1 MSPSPRLTRNSWR
14 PALPVAAGRRERPWA
29 LRGDSSLTSGPAAP
43 ALGRFAALERMKS
56 RPRAPWRGH
65 CAAVTA
71 RACGG
76 HCARALGRGAGHS
89 AGQGAGAGAPGRGAG
104 QSARAGA
111 GVVADRVRA
120 TSAAGQR
127 RCRAGHTAI
136 SGHRDAAWSRPPF
149 YLGNTASAPLGSSSW
164 RVVSTRISHQSGG
177 STSAHLVASG
187 RPSAAR
193 CLLTRSRPRGTAA
206 WECPAGDAAG
216 VPDIAGHSPS
226 RVGGDVTGVTGE

>member
-29 LRGDSSLTSGPAAP
+29 LRRDSSLTSGPAAP

-76 HCARALGRGAGHS
+76 HCARAPGIPPGRAP
-89 AGQGAGAGAPGRGAG
+89 GQGRRAGRRG
-104 QSARAGA
+104 GA
-111 GVVADRVRA
+111 GVVADRVKA

-136 SGHRDAAWSRPPF
+136 GGRRDAACSRPPF
-149 YLGNTASAPLGSSSW
+149 YLGNTASAPLGPSSW